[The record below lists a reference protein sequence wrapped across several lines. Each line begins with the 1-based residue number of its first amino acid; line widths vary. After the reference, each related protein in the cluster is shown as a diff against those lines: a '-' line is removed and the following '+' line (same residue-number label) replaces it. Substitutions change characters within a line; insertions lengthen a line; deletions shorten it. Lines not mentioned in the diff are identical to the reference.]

1 MIITIF
7 YSLFQKGDHI
17 MLQDLYLLELYFG
30 SAEAAISIEDLVKKH
45 GHAEVLR
52 NLKEGFLQSK
62 AGLCLSGAD
71 PQACLCWL
79 SDKGRRAVQNT
90 AAIA

>member
-1 MIITIF
+1 M
-7 YSLFQKGDHI
+7 
-17 MLQDLYLLELYFG
+17 LELYFG
-30 SAEAAISIEDLVKKH
+30 NAEAAISIEDLVQKH
-45 GHAEVLR
+45 GKAEVLR

-79 SDKGRRAVQNT
+79 SDKGRRAVQST
-90 AAIA
+90 LAPQ